1 MLFLCSSCC
10 VSQTRKKMG
19 TEATKRV
26 IFLIVCWLYNGVGC
40 NSVEQKIYVLLN
52 NTVPCVRLL
61 NATHQIGCQSS
72 ISGDTGVIHELET
85 ESDLD
90 WILTSGP
97 NPPYMVLMEAH
108 LFNRTTMMR
117 MKDSVRVAGV
127 AVVIPKSGPPQGFS
141 PHNSCPNEGSGVY
154 SDSYGPEL
162 AHCNRTVW
170 NPLGNGLSYED
181 FSFPVFSLK
190 DDNETEVIR
199 KCFREHNV
207 GVNGSAPQHPLC
219 AMQLF
224 SHMHAVT
231 NTATCMRR
239 NDIQTSFSISPEIVC
254 DALSDYNVWGAN
266 PPLNSSAKGH
276 QENLS
281 VVMAAARLDGRS
293 FFWDVAPAGEG
304 SITGFV
310 TLLAAA
316 HALSSVTP
324 PTRTIL
330 YTFFQGE
337 VFDYIGSSRMVY
349 DMEKGT
355 FVIDLENIHS
365 FLEIGQVGVRSDS
378 NLWLHSDPV
387 SRSKNG
393 TVNTEVEKFVNI
405 LKSEATKFSFSL
417 DEPTVSQPLP
427 PSSFQ
432 RFLRARPIPGLVLT
446 DHQSAFN
453 NRYYESLYDNAEYLN
468 VTYPANLTAEEQL
481 AYVTDTAKALAE
493 VATVVARALYKQAEG
508 LESQLPKITAD
519 PKIVTQMLYGFL
531 VQTNNSWFQ
540 ALMSPE
546 GQKILGPHPPQY
558 YVGVPVSNNPVNTPT
573 RLVQYILANLTGAP
587 ANLSQSKCQSQDTDG
602 LEGESKELYNYFWV
616 QGSVPPNSTQG
627 EPYCVRASVR
637 LSKALSPAFELQD
650 YSSLNYST
658 WTESRWKLIRA
669 RIFLVASR
677 ELEMLTLGVGVAVL
691 LVSLLVTYFVS
702 SKADL
707 LFSSTREPTTATY

>member
-1 MLFLCSSCC
+1 MGPECAKLSIFFIVSWLC
-10 VSQTRKKMG
+10 
-19 TEATKRV
+19 
-26 IFLIVCWLYNGVGC
+26 NGVRS

-72 ISGDTGVIHELET
+72 ISGDTGVIHVLEV

-90 WILTSGP
+90 WVLSSGP
-97 NPPYMVLMEAH
+97 NPPYMVVMEAH
-108 LFNRTTMMR
+108 LFNRTTMTR
-117 MKDSVRVAGV
+117 MKGSLRVAGV
-127 AVVIPKSGPPQGFS
+127 AVVIPKVGPPQGFS

-154 SDSYGPEL
+154 SSSYGPEL
-162 AHCNRTVW
+162 AGCNTTVW

-181 FSFPVFSLK
+181 FSFPIFSLRE
-190 DDNETEVIR
+190 DNETEVIR

-207 GVNGSAPQHPLC
+207 AVNGSTPQYPLC

-239 NDIQTSFSISPEIVC
+239 NDIQTSFGIRPEMVC
-254 DALSDYNVWGAN
+254 DALSDYNVWGSVV
-266 PPLNSSAKGH
+266 PLNNTAKGH
-276 QENLS
+276 QEIQS
-281 VVMAAARLDGRS
+281 VVIAAAQLDGRS

-316 HALSSVTP
+316 HALSTVP
-324 PTRTIL
+324 EPERNIL

-337 VFDYIGSSRMVY
+337 TFDYIGSSRMVY

-365 FLEIGQVGVRSDS
+365 LLEIGQVGLRSGS
-378 NLWLHSDPV
+378 RLWLHSDPV
-387 SRSKNG
+387 SRRNS
-393 TVNTEVEKFVNI
+393 TVDSEVGKFVKN
-405 LKSEATKFSFSL
+405 LKTEADGFSFSFA
-417 DEPTVSQPLP
+417 EPDITQPLP

-468 VTYPANLTAEEQL
+468 VTYPPSLTAEEQL
-481 AYVTDTAKALAE
+481 EHVTETAMALAE
-493 VATVVARALYKQAEG
+493 VATVVARALYRQADG
-508 LESQLPKITAD
+508 DVAQLSNISAD

-531 VQTNNSWFQ
+531 VQTNNSWFR
-540 ALMSPE
+540 ALLSPE
-546 GQKILGPHPPQY
+546 VQNILGPHPPQY
-558 YVGVPVSNNPVNTPT
+558 YVGVSNSPVNTPT
-573 RLVQYILANLTGAP
+573 RLVQYILANLIGTP
-587 ANLSQSKCQSQDTDG
+587 RNLTQEQCQNPEG
-602 LEGESKELYNYFWV
+602 VEGESKELYSYYWV
-616 QGSVPPNSTQG
+616 QGPVPPNSTQG
-627 EPYCVRASVR
+627 EAYCVRASVR
-637 LSKALSPAFELQD
+637 LTKAYSPAFELQD
-650 YSSLNYST
+650 YSSQNYST

-677 ELEMLTLGVGVAVL
+677 ELELMTLGVGVAVL
-691 LVSLLVTYFVS
+691 LTSLLVTYFVS
-702 SKADL
+702 TKADL
-707 LFSSTREPTTATY
+707 LFSSSREPASAAY